1 MTHPQKPGF
10 RIEYLA
16 DHPSFLPSLAQWHHA
31 QWSYLD
37 VGVSTEQRMATLQK
51 HGKAQVPTTVVA
63 LSGGR
68 LLGSAS
74 LIAHDMDT
82 RIELS
87 PWLAS
92 VYVDPPYRTR
102 GIGSTLVRRI
112 TKEAH
117 ALGFKR
123 LYLFTPDKAEFYAR
137 LGWSVL
143 ERMNYR
149 GYPQIVMVLHIPP
162 RQSG

>member
-1 MTHPQKPGF
+1 MPHPQKPVF

-37 VGVSTEQRMATLQK
+37 VGVSLEQRLAALQK
-51 HGKAQVPTTVVA
+51 HGKAQVPTTVIA
-63 LSGGR
+63 LSGSR

-82 RIELS
+82 YPELS

-92 VYVDPPYRTR
+92 VYVAPEYRRR
-102 GIGSTLVRRI
+102 GIGSALVQRI
-112 TKEAH
+112 VAQAR
-117 ALGFKR
+117 ALGFEH
-123 LYLFTPDKAEFYAR
+123 LYLFTPDKEHFYAR

-143 ERMNYR
+143 ERTMYR
-149 GYPQIVMVLHIPP
+149 GYAQVVMVLHLTG
-162 RQSG
+162 QGEG

>member
-1 MTHPQKPGF
+1 MLRTEDPIIQYK
-10 RIEYLA
+10 YLA
-16 DHPSFLPSLAQWHHA
+16 DYPSSIPTLAQWHHT

-37 VGVSTEQRMATLQK
+37 VGVSASDRAVALGK

-63 LSGGR
+63 LSGDQ

-74 LIAHDMDT
+74 LIDHDMDS
-82 RIELS
+82 RMELS

-112 TKEAH
+112 VVEAQ
-117 ALGFKR
+117 ALGFER
-123 LYLFTPDKAEFYAR
+123 LYLFTPDKERFYAR

-143 ERMNYR
+143 ERTNYR
-149 GYPQIVMVLHIPP
+149 GYAQIVMVLHIPP
-162 RQSG
+162 QQPG